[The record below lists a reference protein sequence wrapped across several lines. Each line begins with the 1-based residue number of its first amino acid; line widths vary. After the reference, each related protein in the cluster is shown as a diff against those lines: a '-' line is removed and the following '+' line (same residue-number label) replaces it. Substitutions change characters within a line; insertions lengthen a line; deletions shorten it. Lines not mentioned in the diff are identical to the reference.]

1 MANYSIRPA
10 PRFGFGATLAIL
22 SAGGGLFAS
31 CAGHPIWGLV
41 LAVGRAAAGGH
52 RPDAVEFQARSRRAG
67 EHSSGDPRRVGRD
80 RGDRRDGVQGRAV
93 AGIAVYFPRFHLM
106 PAASR
111 ALPNVPKRRLA
122 AP

>member
-41 LAVGRAAAGGH
+41 LAVVALPLGAIGLM
-52 RPDAVEFQARSRRAG
+52 QSSSRR
-67 EHSSGDPRRVGRD
+67 V
-80 RGDRRDGVQGRAV
+80 RGGLVSILAVILGVLGVIV
-93 AGIAVYFPRFHLM
+93 AIVAMVFK
-106 PAASR
+106 AA
-111 ALPNVPKRRLA
+111 LWPV
-122 AP
+122 